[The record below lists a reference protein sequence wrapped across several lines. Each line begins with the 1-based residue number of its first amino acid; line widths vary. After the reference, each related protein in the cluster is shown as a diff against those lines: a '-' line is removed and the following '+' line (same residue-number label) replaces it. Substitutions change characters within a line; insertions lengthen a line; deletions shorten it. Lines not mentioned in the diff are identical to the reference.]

1 MVEGQPGVGQDTSL
15 GDGDVMELVQ
25 FLIVPDGQLKVPG
38 DDPHLLVVPCSIA
51 RQLEDLMCM
60 IFHDGGHV
68 DGGLTFPLILFPFL
82 SRTCLQLDY
91 QNVTDGWGLGIREFR
106 SGFK

>member
-51 RQLEDLMCM
+51 RQLEDLMRW
-60 IFHDGGHV
+60 ILHDCGRR
-68 DGGLTFPLILFPFL
+68 GLNLSLNFVPFPLQDMFTIRL
-82 SRTCLQLDY
+82 SKC
-91 QNVTDGWGLGIREFR
+91 N
-106 SGFK
+106 